1 MERNDRK
8 SRFLVRSFVRTILF
22 AQKTVISARFLQ
34 EREASS
40 FFAITPCYMRLP
52 NLIFSPIFVKP
63 GLIVLEVGTPLA
75 PIPESPISANP
86 GLKILYSPPPPSR
99 GRGGGCTPGFKW
111 QGWLK
116 DFWGFEIF
124 YFGIF
129 LRGKI
134 LASICFGSLAW
145 DFLGDKFW
153 SSDFFGFWFLA
164 PFDHPCHLKSGVPLL
179 GIYLPMQ

>member
-86 GLKILYSPPPPSR
+86 GLKFFYTPPPPPR
-99 GRGGGCTPGFKW
+99 GGGGCTPGFKW